1 MQNRL
6 LNAVALILVG
16 LSSYYLRAAEVESK
30 LPDERNEALKVQ
42 LFLDKEGFGP
52 GRLDARWGE
61 FSKKA
66 VTRWN
71 EAGKSPEIP
80 VENGELGELPKDL
93 WSESLLTEY
102 TVTDADQ
109 ELVGNLPEAPEAKG
123 KLDTLPYA
131 DLLEAISEKFHSYP
145 EFILELND
153 LKEGSKLSVG
163 DKLTVPNISAPFD
176 LGAVKEKGESDD
188 GKETQVSVLKSEEIV
203 EVRQDGELVHS
214 FPISV
219 GAEGNSSP
227 SGDWKIEVV
236 QWMPE
241 FRYDKQMLEEGE
253 RSDDG
258 IMMAP
263 GPNNPVGIVW
273 IGLSADGIGLH
284 GTSNPDEI
292 GRNNSSGCIRLAN
305 WDAALLGEIV
315 KVGDEVVIK

>member
-71 EAGKSPEIP
+71 EAGKSPEIS

-102 TVTDADQ
+102 TITDADQ
-109 ELVGNLPEAPEAKG
+109 ELVGDLPEAPEAKG

-153 LKEGSKLSVG
+153 LGEGSKLSVG

-284 GTSNPDEI
+284 GTSDPDEI